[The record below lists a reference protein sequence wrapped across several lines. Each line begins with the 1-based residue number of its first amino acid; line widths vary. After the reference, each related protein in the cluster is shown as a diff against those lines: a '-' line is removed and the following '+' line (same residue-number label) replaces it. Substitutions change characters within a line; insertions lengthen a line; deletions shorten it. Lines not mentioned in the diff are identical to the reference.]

1 MVEAYIDFRSWMR
14 DNKQD
19 EKNQIRGD
27 QPLDYPN
34 WQKEHRSDWRH
45 TGTTKRKL
53 KSGERCKRILRSNVR
68 SIFIT
73 MRDCFATVPSFYSD
87 IF

>member
-1 MVEAYIDFRSWMR
+1 MR

-45 TGTTKRKL
+45 PGTAKRKL
-53 KSGERCKRILRSNVR
+53 KSGEKYEGIPRRDAR

-73 MRDCFATVPSFYSD
+73 MRD
-87 IF
+87 

>member
-1 MVEAYIDFRSWMR
+1 MR

-34 WQKEHRSDWRH
+34 WQKEYQIDIYYYEGLFCDSSLFLFRYIL
-45 TGTTKRKL
+45 KRL
-53 KSGERCKRILRSNVR
+53 E
-68 SIFIT
+68 
-73 MRDCFATVPSFYSD
+73 
-87 IF
+87 